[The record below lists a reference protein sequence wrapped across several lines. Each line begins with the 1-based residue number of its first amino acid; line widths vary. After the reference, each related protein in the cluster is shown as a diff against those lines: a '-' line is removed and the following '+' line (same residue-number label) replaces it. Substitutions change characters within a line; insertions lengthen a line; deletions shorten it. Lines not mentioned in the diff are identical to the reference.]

1 MLSYRHSFHA
11 GNHADVLKHIVLML
25 ILENLKLKD
34 KGFYYLD
41 THAGVGRYQLS
52 SDEAEKT
59 GEYKE
64 GIGRLWERTDLPEE
78 INRYVDL
85 IKHLNFGAKTLR
97 YYAGSPLIA
106 AQLLRPQDRALLTEL
121 HPRDFPLLRNNFKEF
136 KNVSVK
142 CDNGFQQLKATLP
155 PKERRGLV
163 LIDPPYELKED
174 YDLVVKAAEEGYKRF
189 ATGTYAI
196 WYPVVLRQQTKR
208 IFKGLQASGIRK
220 ILKIEL
226 AVRPDS
232 DQRGMTASGMAV
244 INPPWTL
251 ENQMK
256 AMLPYLVKTL
266 VPEGTGSWTVEW
278 ITPE

>member
-64 GIGRLWERTDLPEE
+64 GIGRLWERTDLPQE
-78 INRYVDL
+78 ISRYVDL
-85 IKHLNFGAKTLR
+85 IKNLNFDAKTLR

-256 AMLPYLVKTL
+256 TMLPYLVKTL